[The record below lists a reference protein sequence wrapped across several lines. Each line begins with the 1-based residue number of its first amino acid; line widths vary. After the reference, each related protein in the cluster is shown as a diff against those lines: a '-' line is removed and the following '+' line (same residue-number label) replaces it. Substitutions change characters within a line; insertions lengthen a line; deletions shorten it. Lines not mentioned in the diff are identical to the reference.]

1 MVSPTPIPGFSR
13 EFLTVLLFITYNYLP
28 IHLLIYCIIHSFIQ
42 KCFMSPCEFRNNAR
56 CYVSEQ
62 NGTSP
67 CLLTKMPCLTKTTVD
82 LIRICKLRIQ
92 SFTSFYLPNCHHLSL
107 YFTLVGMTLIL
118 PLKSLIWPKWHSFF
132 LKANSDIC
140 IRCFCVLILFVVYFR
155 PLCQRI

>member
-1 MVSPTPIPGFSR
+1 MVSPTHIPGFSR

-28 IHLLIYCIIHSFIQ
+28 IHLLIYCIIHPFIQ

-107 YFTLVGMTLIL
+107 Y
-118 PLKSLIWPKWHSFF
+118 LIWWAWLLFCLWRVWFGQNDIPSFW
-132 LKANSDIC
+132 KR
-140 IRCFCVLILFVVYFR
+140 IRTSV
-155 PLCQRI
+155 